1 MSPSPDVE
9 SEFVNDEQN
18 ELITEA
24 SKFFGNFGF
33 SLFLQLIFLYHFFI
47 DFFFNWIFL
56 NLSVST
62 LYLLT
67 TMHPTNKSKLL
78 TSFLTCG
85 VDNFP
90 IFFNGFPC

>member
-33 SLFLQLIFLYHFFI
+33 SLFLQLIFLFS
-47 DFFFNWIFL
+47 NWFSFSL
-56 NLSVST
+56 NALG
-62 LYLLT
+62 
-67 TMHPTNKSKLL
+67 PWR
-78 TSFLTCG
+78 
-85 VDNFP
+85 
-90 IFFNGFPC
+90 